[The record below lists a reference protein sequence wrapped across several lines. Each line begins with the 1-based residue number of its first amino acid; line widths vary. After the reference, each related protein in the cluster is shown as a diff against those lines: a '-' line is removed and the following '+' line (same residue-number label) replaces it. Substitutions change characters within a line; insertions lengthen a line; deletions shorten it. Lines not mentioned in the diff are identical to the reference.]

1 MENSS
6 GSNHGVL
13 DFRTLYPSLSDS
25 ELKEAEANIRR
36 YLVLTQQVMNELQ
49 PDGAF
54 DNPAGLRMLE
64 ERSNADFTT

>member
-54 DNPAGLRMLE
+54 DNPAELRMLE